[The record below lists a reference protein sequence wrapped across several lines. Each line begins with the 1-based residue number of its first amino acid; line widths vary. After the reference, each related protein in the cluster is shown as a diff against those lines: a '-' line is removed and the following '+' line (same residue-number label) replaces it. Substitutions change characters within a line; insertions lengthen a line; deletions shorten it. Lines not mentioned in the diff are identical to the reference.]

1 MNKEYLMGLQD
12 ASIDVLEHGCMFA
25 ETVIKDFEET
35 EDSAYSE
42 GYLMGYDLML
52 ERGKLL

>member
-42 GYLMGYDLML
+42 GYLMGYNLML

>member
-12 ASIDVLEHGCMFA
+12 ASIDVLERGCMFA
-25 ETVIKDFEET
+25 EKIIKGFEET
-35 EDSAYSE
+35 NESAYSD
-42 GYLMGYDLML
+42 GYLKGYDLML